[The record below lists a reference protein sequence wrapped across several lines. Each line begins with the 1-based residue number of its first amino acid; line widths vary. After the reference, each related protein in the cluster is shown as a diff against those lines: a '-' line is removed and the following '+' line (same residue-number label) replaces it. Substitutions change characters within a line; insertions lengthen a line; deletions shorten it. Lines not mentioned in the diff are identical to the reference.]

1 MRPKIVSSLVSK
13 VETSSHSANFQMG
26 LASWCMNIFLELHVP
41 SSRLHRCPVDRM
53 FGKVTFPLKGW
64 KKVTNPTMVKVK
76 RSVKVILI
84 TS

>member
-1 MRPKIVSSLVSK
+1 MYLAVVCTGAL
-13 VETSSHSANFQMG
+13 FQ
-26 LASWCMNIFLELHVP
+26 
-41 SSRLHRCPVDRM
+41 M